1 MEDPGTGT
9 FDLDTPMLFLLPS
22 GNSSQ
27 GLFEVHPSSMLKV
40 RFQNTGLGRTHIA
53 RFPGTQGLNQGWESG
68 PTGAGAHEPQR
79 PLLGMQTG
87 LLLGFTP
94 APKDEGPHVT
104 TILLTRSEDRRSER
118 QSPGLTN
125 VISEP

>member
-9 FDLDTPMLFLLPS
+9 FDLDTPMFFLLPS
-22 GNSSQ
+22 GNCSQ

-40 RFQNTGLGRTHIA
+40 RLQNTGLWRTHIA
-53 RFPGTQGLNQGWESG
+53 RFPGTQGLNQGWESS

-79 PLLGMQTG
+79 PLLGTQTG
-87 LLLGFTP
+87 LLLGFTQ

-104 TILLTRSEDRRSER
+104 SILLTRSEDRRFER
-118 QSPGLTN
+118 QNPGLTN
-125 VISEP
+125 VFSEP